1 MARIRSMVEL
11 AIDVLESC
19 SLAVIMQWRAIS
31 RTPGVRSMTRKL
43 VIAIVATGFTTLA
56 AQGPARYT
64 VPRTPWGDPD
74 LQGRWPGTSM
84 MGVPMERPLAGG
96 TRGGRGPGPGI
107 GIGPPGHWGERG
119 TPQQQASLVVD
130 PPDGRIPPM
139 TDEGKRRT
147 AAVPKTWYYDNDGGG
162 PFAAPTDLSAYD
174 RCITRGVVGSML
186 PVGYN
191 AGNEIVQGP
200 GVVALRNEMI
210 HEVRVIPVDPSTSS
224 GSPRAESGGGLRP
237 HLRPVFR
244 HYMGDTRGRWDG
256 DTLVLDTTNLTDKTG
271 VGANGRALFHS
282 SALHLTERFTRTAAD
297 TLLYSVTI
305 DDPQTW
311 SRPWT
316 MAFPLQ
322 RDDAYGM
329 FEYACHE
336 GNYGLRNILSASRA
350 DEKRR

>member
-1 MARIRSMVEL
+1 MS
-11 AIDVLESC
+11 
-19 SLAVIMQWRAIS
+19 RAF
-31 RTPGVRSMTRKL
+31 VVAL
-43 VIAIVATGFTTLA
+43 VAGACFAWPV
-56 AQGPARYT
+56 QGQAPYA

-74 LQGRWPGTSM
+74 LQGLLARHRDDGRADGAAAARRRRAA
-84 MGVPMERPLAGG
+84 GVAAVGREAPASDRPDTGASAAL
-96 TRGGRGPGPGI
+96 
-107 GIGPPGHWGERG
+107 
-119 TPQQQASLVVD
+119 PQQQTSLVVD

-210 HEVRVIPVDPSTSS
+210 HETRIIPLD
-224 GSPRAESGGGLRP
+224 GRP
-237 HLRPVFR
+237 HLSPVLR
-244 HYMGDTRGRWDG
+244 QYMGDTRGRWEG

-282 SALHLTERFTRTAAD
+282 AALRLTERFTRTSAD
-297 TLLYSVTI
+297 TLQYSVTI
-305 DDPQTW
+305 DDPQLWT
-311 SRPWT
+311 RPWT
-316 MAFPLQ
+316 MAFPLA
-322 RDDAYGM
+322 RDDGYGM

-336 GNYGLRNILSASRA
+336 GNYGLRNMLSASRA
-350 DEKRR
+350 DGKDM

>member
-1 MARIRSMVEL
+1 MGQVGRTL
-11 AIDVLESC
+11 ALFV
-19 SLAVIMQWRAIS
+19 M
-31 RTPGVRSMTRKL
+31 
-43 VIAIVATGFTTLA
+43 IAASTLA
-56 AQGPARYT
+56 AQEARY
-64 VPRTPWGDPD
+64 VAPRTPWGDPD

-84 MGVPMERPLAGG
+84 MGVPMERPPVSPGAVG
-96 TRGGRGPGPGI
+96 RGGPGPGI

-119 TPQQQASLVVD
+119 TPQKQTALVVD

-139 TDEGKRRT
+139 SDEGKRRT
-147 AAVPKTWYYDNDGGG
+147 AAVPRTWYYDNNGGG

-210 HEVRVIPVDPSTSS
+210 HETRVVPLD
-224 GSPRAESGGGLRP
+224 GRP
-237 HLRPVFR
+237 HLSPVLR
-244 HYMGDTRGRWDG
+244 SYMGDTRGRWDG
-256 DTLVLDTTNLTDKTG
+256 DTLVLDTVNVTDKTG

-282 SALHLTERFTRTAAD
+282 AALHVIERFTRTSAD
-297 TLLYSVTI
+297 TLQYSVTI
-305 DDPQTW
+305 DDPQMWT
-311 SRPWT
+311 RPWT
-316 MAFPLQ
+316 MSFPLQ
-322 RDDAYGM
+322 RDDTYGM

-350 DEKRR
+350 TERE

>member
-1 MARIRSMVEL
+1 MTKNIVSL
-11 AIDVLESC
+11 VL
-19 SLAVIMQWRAIS
+19 LAVS
-31 RTPGVRSMTRKL
+31 
-43 VIAIVATGFTTLA
+43 TLA
-56 AQGPARYT
+56 GQESRYA

-84 MGVPMERPLAGG
+84 MGVPMERAAASPGALG
-96 TRGGRGPGPGI
+96 RGGPGPGI

-119 TPQQQASLVVD
+119 TPQKQTALVVD

-139 TDEGKRRT
+139 SDEGKRRT
-147 AAVPKTWYYDNDGGG
+147 AAVPRTWYYDNNGGG

-210 HEVRVIPVDPSTSS
+210 HEARVIPLD
-224 GSPRAESGGGLRP
+224 ARP
-237 HLRPVFR
+237 HLSPVLR
-244 HYMGDTRGRWDG
+244 SYMGDTRGRWDG
-256 DTLVLDTTNLTDKTG
+256 DTLVLDTVNVTDKTG

-282 SALHLTERFTRTAAD
+282 PALHVIERFTRTSAE

-311 SRPWT
+311 TRPWT
-316 MAFPLQ
+316 MSFPLQ
-322 RDDAYGM
+322 RDDTYGM

-336 GNYGLRNILSASRA
+336 GNYGLRNSLSASRA
-350 DEKRR
+350 DERR